1 MSDLL
6 THYFVALLVSL
17 VLCAGSRWYVICL
30 LPLVALIPD
39 ADHVTPFYARALLHN
54 AFIPL
59 GLFVASL
66 LLYNYQIGASQILAL
81 ASFFI
86 TVHILLDMTD
96 TFGVKLRFPAST
108 QNVVIRWY
116 VRYKEMAPLM
126 PQGVALGIIVALV
139 IMLKK

>member
-1 MSDLL
+1 M
-6 THYFVALLVSL
+6 
-17 VLCAGSRWYVICL
+17 
-30 LPLVALIPD
+30 
-39 ADHVTPFYARALLHN
+39 
-54 AFIPL
+54 
-59 GLFVASL
+59 
-66 LLYNYQIGASQILAL
+66 AL

-86 TVHILLDMTD
+86 TMHILLDMTD
-96 TFGVKLRFPAST
+96 TLGVKLRFPAST